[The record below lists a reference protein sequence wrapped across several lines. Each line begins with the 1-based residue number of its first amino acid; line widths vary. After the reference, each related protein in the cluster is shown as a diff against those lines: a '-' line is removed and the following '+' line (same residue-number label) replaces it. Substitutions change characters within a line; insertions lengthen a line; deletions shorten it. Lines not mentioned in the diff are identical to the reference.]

1 MIRRKTLAELN
12 LTDRFLFD
20 QVMEDTETYQAF
32 VSILLEEDVRFPS
45 RTQTE
50 KELRVSPDLRA
61 ARLDVIAIDE
71 SEKMY
76 YTEMQAKNTGNLIKR
91 SRFYQAQ
98 LDVSILEP
106 GERNFNNLNSTC
118 MVLVAPFD
126 IFGKGLY
133 RYTFEG
139 VCRECPELKLDD
151 GTLKIFINTRGTN
164 DVDFSRE
171 FLDLMRYIE
180 NSTDK
185 VAGSINS
192 EKIKLIHNTVTKVK
206 ISEQMGVK
214 YMQWWEELEEA
225 KDEGRKEGRL
235 EGHEAGRLEGHKAG
249 RQEGEKFGALH
260 KLITLVV
267 KKLRKGKS
275 LDVIV
280 DELEDDIELIK
291 EICNV
296 AGEFAPEY
304 DCEKIMEKFNEKS
317 DSVFCGYGL
326 K

>member
-1 MIRRKTLAELN
+1 MIKRKTLAELN

-20 QVMEDTETYQAF
+20 QAMEDTETYQAF

-50 KELRVSPDLRA
+50 KELRVSPNLRA

-98 LDVSILEP
+98 LDVSLLEP
-106 GERNFNNLNSTC
+106 GERNFNRLNPTC

-151 GTLKIFINTRGTN
+151 GALKIFINTRGTN
-164 DVDFSRE
+164 DKDFSRE

-180 NSTDK
+180 NTTDE
-185 VAGSINS
+185 VAGSIKS
-192 EKIKLIHNTVTKVK
+192 ERIKLIHNRVTKVK

-214 YMQWWEELEEA
+214 YMQWWEELAEA
-225 KDEGRKEGRL
+225 KDEGRL
-235 EGHEAGRLEGHKAG
+235 EGHEAGRLEGHEAG
-249 RQEGEKFGALH
+249 LLEGEKFGALH

-267 KKLRKGKS
+267 KKLQKGKS
-275 LDVIV
+275 VDVIAE
-280 DELEDDIELIK
+280 ELEDDIELIK
-291 EICNV
+291 KICNV
-296 AGEFAPEY
+296 AKEFAPKYE
-304 DCEKIMEKFNEKS
+304 CEKIMEKVREK
-317 DSVFCGYGL
+317 
-326 K
+326 